1 MQRTDLESGPR
12 EAFSSGGVSVCLS
25 VARSR
30 CGLRVRRLG
39 TRCHAP
45 LRRQGPLGLLTLLA
59 LRRRGPGPRL
69 SPLTGSGTSW
79 QLLAV

>member
-45 LRRQGPLGLLTLLA
+45 LRRQGPLVLLTLLA

-69 SPLTGSGTSW
+69 SPLTATSW